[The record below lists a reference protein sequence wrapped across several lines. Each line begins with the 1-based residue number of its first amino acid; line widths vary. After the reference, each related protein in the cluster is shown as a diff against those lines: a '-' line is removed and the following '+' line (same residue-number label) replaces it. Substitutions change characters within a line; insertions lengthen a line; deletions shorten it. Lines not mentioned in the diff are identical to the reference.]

1 MEEDYKRKIFEAT
14 LSERS
19 ERYEAMVAYMK
30 DAIKISHE
38 SKLLLDQKAHNL
50 FSIAYKNL
58 AGSRRASW
66 RVLSAEKTKYK
77 GKEDGKHEIVE
88 RHLGKVEGELREIC
102 NEAINIINEYI
113 LTKDDIKNN
122 KESNIFFLKMKGDY
136 YRYKAEVERDEELKG
151 STEEAHKAY
160 EKAFQESMTL
170 LPTNPIRLGLALN
183 YSVFYYE
190 ILKKVE
196 DACKLA
202 KTSFDNAIAELE
214 TLSEDHYKDSTL
226 ILQLLRDNLTLWTSP
241 EKPSDEPDYG
251 EEETKNPQ
259 DDKND

>member
-38 SKLLLDQKAHNL
+38 HKLLLDQKAHNL

-66 RVLSAEKTKYK
+66 RVLSAEKVKYK
-77 GKEDGKHEIVE
+77 GKEDEKQEIVNE
-88 RHLGKVEGELREIC
+88 HLEKVENELREIC
-102 NEAINIINEYI
+102 QEAIKIIGKYI
-113 LTKDDIKNN
+113 LSKDDIKNS
-122 KESNIFFLKMKGDY
+122 KESSIFFLKMKGDY
-136 YRYKAEVERDEELKG
+136 YRYKAEVEKENELKN
-151 STEEAHKAY
+151 STDEAHKAY
-160 EKAFQESMTL
+160 EKAFQESMAL

-190 ILKKVE
+190 ILKKVDE
-196 DACKLA
+196 ACKLA
-202 KTSFDNAIAELE
+202 KASFDNAIAELE

-226 ILQLLRDNLTLWTSP
+226 ILQLLRDNLTLWTSS
-241 EKPSDEPDYG
+241 EKPSDDPDYG
-251 EEETKNPQ
+251 EEDTKNLE
-259 DDKND
+259 DKND